1 MSVITMRLDDVDEA
15 IVRRCAQLEGKTVSD
30 FVRDAVFEKIDGRRQ
45 LTTLRATLAEDDAER
60 LIQRQVLAELRL

>member
-30 FVRDAVFEKIDGRRQ
+30 FVRDAIFEKIDGHRQ
-45 LTTLRATLAEDDAER
+45 LTTLRAALAEDDAER
-60 LIQRQVLAELRL
+60 LIQKQVLAELRL

>member
-60 LIQRQVLAELRL
+60 LIQKQVLAELRL